1 MALQGK
7 HILVGISGGIAAYK
21 IPELIRG
28 LVKAG
33 AEVRVA
39 TTRHA
44 LEFVTELTLQT
55 VSGHPVYSDV
65 FAAINAHATEHISLP
80 EWCDA
85 MIVAPA
91 TANVVAKMAAGIAD
105 DALTTTIC
113 SCVARKPI
121 LIAPAMNDKMWENP
135 ATQHA
140 VETIRSWQ
148 NVRVIEPA
156 EGPLACGVVGK
167 GRMPE
172 AEELQ
177 EALEYVLTPPTLAGQ
192 RILITAG
199 GTQEPID
206 PVRFISNY
214 STGKMGVA
222 LAQVCARR
230 GAEVTMVCG
239 SMSVTPRNPF
249 GAIHRIDALSAQEM
263 YEACIAQWPRMNSAI
278 LCAAVADFTPC
289 EKAENKIKK
298 GDRSLVNGDR
308 SLVIGGK
315 PSSAEATPPVNRED
329 APGDR
334 SLVISDRSL
343 VNGGKPSSAEATPPV
358 SREDAPGEWSLS
370 LKETADIAKALGQ
383 SKRPD
388 QKLIGFALE
397 TQHEIENAL
406 HKMERKNLDAIVLNS
421 LRDKGAGFGVDT
433 NRVTIIRA
441 DGNSLELPLLSKAEA
456 ANEII
461 RYSFL
466 LEEAE

>member
-177 EALEYVLTPPTLAGQ
+177 EALEYALTPRTLAGQ

-298 GDRSLVNGDR
+298 GELKV
-308 SLVIGGK
+308 
-315 PSSAEATPPVNRED
+315 E
-329 APGDR
+329 
-334 SLVISDRSL
+334 
-343 VNGGKPSSAEATPPV
+343 
-358 SREDAPGEWSLS
+358 SRESNVFSLS

-433 NRVTIIRA
+433 NRVTIIHA

>member
-177 EALEYVLTPPTLAGQ
+177 EALEYALTPRTLAGQ

-278 LCAAVADFTPC
+278 LCAVADFTPC

-308 SLVIGGK
+308 SLVIG
-315 PSSAEATPPVNRED
+315 
-329 APGDR
+329 
-334 SLVISDRSL
+334 DRSL

>member
-140 VETIRSWQ
+140 IETIRSWQ

-177 EALEYVLTPPTLAGQ
+177 EALEYVLTPRTLAGQ

-239 SMSVTPRNPF
+239 SMSVPLRNPF

-298 GDRSLVNGDR
+298 GDRSLV
-308 SLVIGGK
+308 IG
-315 PSSAEATPPVNRED
+315 
-329 APGDR
+329 
-334 SLVISDRSL
+334 DRSL

>member
-177 EALEYVLTPPTLAGQ
+177 EALEYALTPRTLAGQ

-298 GDRSLVNGDR
+298 GDRSLV
-308 SLVIGGK
+308 I
-315 PSSAEATPPVNRED
+315 
-329 APGDR
+329 GDR

>member
-177 EALEYVLTPPTLAGQ
+177 EALEYALTPRTLAGQ

-298 GDRSLVNGDR
+298 GELKVESQKSNVF
-308 SLVIGGK
+308 
-315 PSSAEATPPVNRED
+315 
-329 APGDR
+329 
-334 SLVISDRSL
+334 
-343 VNGGKPSSAEATPPV
+343 
-358 SREDAPGEWSLS
+358 SLS

>member
-177 EALEYVLTPPTLAGQ
+177 EALEYALTPRTLTGQ

-249 GAIHRIDALSAQEM
+249 GAIHRIDALSAQDM

-298 GDRSLVNGDR
+298 GDRSLV
-308 SLVIGGK
+308 IG
-315 PSSAEATPPVNRED
+315 
-329 APGDR
+329 
-334 SLVISDRSL
+334 DRSL

>member
-65 FAAINAHATEHISLP
+65 FAAINSHATEHISLP

-177 EALEYVLTPPTLAGQ
+177 EALEYALTPCTLAGQ

-308 SLVIGGK
+308 SLVNGDRSLVNGGK

-329 APGDR
+329 APG
-334 SLVISDRSL
+334 
-343 VNGGKPSSAEATPPV
+343 
-358 SREDAPGEWSLS
+358 EWSLS
-370 LKETADIAKALGQ
+370 LRETADIAKALGQ

>member
-135 ATQHA
+135 AMQHA

-177 EALEYVLTPPTLAGQ
+177 EALEYVLTPRTLAGQ

-263 YEACIAQWPRMNSAI
+263 YEVCIAQWPRMNSAI

-298 GDRSLVNGDR
+298 GDRSLVIGDR
-308 SLVIGGK
+308 SLVIG
-315 PSSAEATPPVNRED
+315 
-329 APGDR
+329 
-334 SLVISDRSL
+334 DRSL